1 MDTIITVIVTLL
13 IFGALIALHELGHYI
28 AARCFGVGIREYA
41 IGMGPV
47 VYQKKGKYNKFSL
60 RALPIGGFVDM
71 VGENPAEESN
81 DPEDEGKT
89 PLNAIAIWKRMIIV
103 LAGPLVNIV
112 LGLLIMA
119 IIVVFQANVYGT
131 IISGFGGNAIS
142 DDNMVYFTG
151 NATDFE
157 KGDIIFAADG
167 VYASCEGTV
176 ADFIAKHGKAKEYLV
191 IRKNNTE
198 FAMPAMYKVM
208 KETFPKLSL
217 TEKDGFVCLAEDYVN
232 SEGKTALQKNDII
245 YAIQG
250 TLIKTVEDVKNYK
263 PTEDEIDN
271 VLIIRR
277 GGTEQAPLIIKDAS
291 FENAPISVSG
301 ALQKGD
307 EILEVGDTN
316 TKVYADLSYGIFR
329 GGDEPVDITVLRNG
343 KEQVVENVVFF
354 KGSEQGIL
362 YGQIDFIPA
371 KEDKTLGTVLHN
383 AVYQPLSTLKM
394 TIGSLVDTFRGE
406 YGIEAL
412 SGPVGIGE
420 QIGEVIHSD
429 TDGSM
434 EMLFTLIV
442 MITLSLGVCNL
453 LPLPVLDGGRFLLYL
468 IEAVRRK
475 PLPAKVESAIMTVS
489 MLLVLGL
496 MAFVMLKDIWGLF

>member
-1 MDTIITVIVTLL
+1 MNTIITVIVTLL

-47 VYQKKGKYNKFSL
+47 VYQRKGKYNKFSL

-71 VGENPAEESN
+71 VGENAGEEIA
-81 DPEDEGKT
+81 PEDEGKT
-89 PLNAIAIWKRMIIV
+89 PLGAIAIWKRMIIV
-103 LAGPLVNIV
+103 LAGPAVNIL

-119 IIVVFQANVYGT
+119 IIVVFQANLYGT
-131 IISGFGGNAIS
+131 AVEGFGANAVS
-142 DDNMVYFTG
+142 DDHLAYFTG
-151 NATDFE
+151 NAEGFE

-167 VYASCEGTV
+167 VYASCNGT
-176 ADFIAKHGKAKEYLV
+176 AEDFTAKYGNASEYLV

-198 FAMPAMYKVM
+198 FAMPAMYTVM
-208 KETFPKLSL
+208 KDTFPKLSL

-232 SEGKTALQKNDII
+232 SEGVKALQKNDII

-250 TLIKTVEDVKNYK
+250 ALVKSVADVENYK
-263 PTEDEIDN
+263 PAEEQVKD

-277 GGTEQAPLIIKDAS
+277 GGTEQAPLVVKDVKTES
-291 FENAPISVSG
+291 LPISVSG
-301 ALQKGD
+301 ALEVGD
-307 EILEVGDTN
+307 EITRVGGTS

-329 GGDEPVDITVLRNG
+329 GGDEPVDITVTRNG
-343 KEQVVENVVFF
+343 KEQVVKNVVFF
-354 KGSEQGIL
+354 KGSEQGVL
-362 YGQIDFIPA
+362 YGQMDFFPA
-371 KEDKTLGTVLHN
+371 KEDKTLGTVLYN

-394 TIGSLVDTFRGE
+394 TVGSLVDTFRGE

-420 QIGEVIHSD
+420 QIGEVIHSGQ
-429 TDGSM
+429 DGSM
-434 EMLFTLIV
+434 ELLFTLIV

-475 PLPAKVESAIMTVS
+475 PLPEKLESAIMTVS